1 MPIMRRFASASRAR
15 SRPRLSASPAALP
28 ASLVGRLAAVPR
40 PLITGALFRH
50 RRPPITAAPEPK
62 EQSMSH
68 IIQIPLNKLA
78 LWDGNVR
85 KTGIN
90 TGIEELAASIAAHGL
105 LQSLV
110 VRKSKR
116 GKYGIVAGQR
126 RFLALQALV
135 KDGILGSDCAIPC
148 MLVEGEIDPAE
159 LSLAENVVRTPMHPA
174 DQFEAFK
181 VLIDKG
187 ASIADVAARF
197 GVAESVVSK
206 RLTLGRLSPVIL
218 NAYRDGDIDL
228 DEAQAFAVSDDHA
241 AQDRVFGELSEWNR
255 SAHTIRRMLTE
266 GEIPTS
272 DKRVRFVGIDAYRA
286 AGGAIRQD
294 LFDDSDAGYVQDAV
308 LLDRL
313 VSEKLSGLVTELSAE
328 GWSWVEGIPD
338 ADYGTFGRF
347 KRVYPERAPLS
358 DADQAELARLGQE
371 YDNLLDCE
379 DADQEQ
385 LDEIDAR
392 INALNNSSESWP
404 AETLAIA
411 GAIVT
416 LGYDGEVRIE
426 RGLVRKEDAHKL
438 SQGSDGTVGGST
450 APADQANQLSPRLIE
465 DLTAQRSAAIGA
477 ELMGQPRIALAAVV
491 HAMALEVFYA
501 GYGTESGLKLHIGS
515 ANLRGSIADADDC
528 KGLAAIEQERERLCD
543 HLPGDPAHLWAWLLD
558 RAQDEL
564 LDLLAFVAATSV
576 DGVQRKLDR
585 PGSSRLTHANA
596 LSRSLELDMAQWFKP
611 TSGNYFAHITRER
624 ILADIDD
631 ATGAHAPALEKLKKS
646 ELAVRAEQLVSGTS
660 WLPQPLRSAVNDND
674 GQQALAAE

>member
-1 MPIMRRFASASRAR
+1 M
-15 SRPRLSASPAALP
+15 
-28 ASLVGRLAAVPR
+28 
-40 PLITGALFRH
+40 T
-50 RRPPITAAPEPK
+50 E
-62 EQSMSH
+62 
-68 IIQIPLNKLA
+68 IIHVPLNKLA

-135 KDGILGSDCAIPC
+135 KSGVLEGDCQIPC
-148 MLVEGEIDPAE
+148 MLAEGEIDPAE
-159 LSLAENVVRTPMHPA
+159 LSLAENVVRAPMHPA

-197 GVAESVVSK
+197 GIAESVVAK
-206 RLTLGRLSPVIL
+206 RLKLGRLSPVIL
-218 NAYRDGDIDL
+218 NAYRDGEIDL
-228 DEAQAFAVSDDHA
+228 DEAQAFTVSDDHA
-241 AQDRVFGELSEWNR
+241 AQERVFGELSEWNR
-255 SAHTIRRMLTE
+255 SAHTIRRLLTE
-266 GEIPTS
+266 GEVPAS
-272 DKRVRFVGIDAYRA
+272 DKRARFVGIESYRA
-286 AGGAIRQD
+286 AGGTIRQD
-294 LFDDSDAGYVQDAV
+294 LFDQDATGYLQDAV

-358 DADQAELARLGQE
+358 EADQAELERLTQE
-371 YDNLLDCE
+371 YDELADCD
-379 DADQEQ
+379 DADQER
-385 LDEIDAR
+385 LDEIEQR
-392 INALNNSSESWP
+392 IDALNNSSESWP
-404 AETLAIA
+404 AETLAIS

-450 APADQANQLSPRLIE
+450 DRSDQVDQLSPRLVE
-465 DLTAQRSAAIGA
+465 ELTAQRSAAIGA

-491 HAMALEVFYA
+491 HALALDVFYA
-501 GYGTESGLKLHIGS
+501 GHDAGSCLKLHLGS

-543 HLPGDPAHLWAWLLD
+543 HLPGDPADLWAWLLD

-585 PGSSRLTHANA
+585 TGSPRLMHAVA
-596 LSRSLELDMAQWFKP
+596 LSRSLELDMAQWFTP
-611 TSGNYFAHITRER
+611 TSSNYFARITRPQ
-624 ILADIDD
+624 ILADLDEAI
-631 ATGAHAPALEKLKKS
+631 GAHAPALEKLKKS
-646 ELAVRAEQLVSGTS
+646 ELAIRAEQLVSGTS

-674 GQQALAAE
+674 DQQASAAE

>member
-1 MPIMRRFASASRAR
+1 
-15 SRPRLSASPAALP
+15 
-28 ASLVGRLAAVPR
+28 
-40 PLITGALFRH
+40 
-50 RRPPITAAPEPK
+50 
-62 EQSMSH
+62 MSD

-85 KTGIN
+85 KTGIKA
-90 TGIEELAASIAAHGL
+90 GIEELAASIAAHGL

-135 KDGILGSDCAIPC
+135 KDGILESDCAIPC
-148 MLVEGEIDPAE
+148 MLAEGEIDPAE

-197 GVAESVVSK
+197 GIAESVVAK
-206 RLTLGRLSPVIL
+206 RLKLGRLSPVIL
-218 NAYRDGDIDL
+218 NAYREGDIDL

-241 AQDRVFGELSEWNR
+241 AQERVFGELSEWNR
-255 SAHTIRRMLTE
+255 APHAIRRLLTE
-266 GEIPTS
+266 GEVPSS
-272 DKRVRFVGIDAYRA
+272 DKRVRFVGIDTYRA

-294 LFDDSDAGYVQDAV
+294 LFDDSDAGYAQDAV

-358 DADQAELARLGQE
+358 EADQAELERLTQE
-371 YDNLLDCE
+371 YDELAECD
-379 DADQEQ
+379 DADQER
-385 LDEIDAR
+385 LDEIEQR
-392 INALNNSSESWP
+392 IDALNNSSESWP

-426 RGLVRKEDAHKL
+426 RGLVHKEDAHKL
-438 SQGSDGTVGGST
+438 SQDSAGTAGGST
-450 APADQANQLSPRLIE
+450 DHADQINQLSPRLIE
-465 DLTAQRSAAIGA
+465 DLTAQQSAAIGA
-477 ELMGQPRIALAAVV
+477 ELMGKPRIALATVV
-491 HAMALEVFYA
+491 HALALDVFYA
-501 GYGTESGLKLHIGS
+501 GYDAGSCLKLHIGS
-515 ANLRGSIADADDC
+515 ANLRGSIADADAC
-528 KGLAAIEQERERLCD
+528 KALAAIDQERERFCER
-543 HLPGDPAHLWAWLLD
+543 LPGDPVHLWAWLLD

-576 DGVQRKLDR
+576 DAMQRKLDR
-585 PGSSRLTHANA
+585 PGSSRLAHANA

-611 TSGNYFAHITRER
+611 TSGNYFSRITRPQ
-624 ILADIDD
+624 ILADIDE
-631 ATGAHAPALEKLKKS
+631 AVGAHAPALEKLKKS
-646 ELAVRAEQLVSGTS
+646 ELAIRAEQLVSGTS
-660 WLPQPLRSAVNDND
+660 WLPQPLRSALNDND